1 MAGRCLGDIRTD
13 GEHSMMLTLAAV
25 AHTGTALWYLT
36 RATGLISLI
45 LLSATVVLGIVAS
58 VGWTTERWPRFL
70 SQAVHRNLS
79 LFCIALLAI
88 HIVTTVA
95 DGYVPISYLDAFIPF
110 LTPYRPLWIGLGA
123 LAFDMLLAVGITSGL
138 RRRIG
143 VRAWRGVHYLAYAC
157 WPIAVLHG
165 LGSGT
170 DARLPIMVLIEV
182 VCIASVVSAV
192 AWRLVASRR
201 LPSSRRL
208 VAAGGTAALV
218 IGIGAFALAGPL
230 QPGWSRRAGTSAA
243 VLAEINARYAAS
255 SVGNASGSATSPT
268 VPSTTAPSSTSI
280 IPTSPFTANVSGT
293 IKTSAPNS
301 AGGVE
306 VLLSMELQG
315 SNTALVVKLI
325 GTPVN
330 GGVSMTSSSVALGNA
345 QGVVTALDGSTI
357 GATVLGPR
365 GRIELDMQLSI
376 DQSTG
381 SITGTVSG
389 TSRNNQ

>member
-79 LFCIALLAI
+79 LFCMALLAI